1 MTVTI
6 KEYEEMFNSDPEKD
20 MKKGI
25 VREKNGIKWV
35 ITTLVVCVGASN
47 KGGAVELE
55 KYRPTD
61 MKENARAKWANDNA
75 CEFCKGSAFHTCTI
89 YDCRPAVNMAEK
101 YYDKWIRRRDME
113 KEQAIEILQKH
124 IDTYKHQLTDTG
136 WYEMVRMGIARPT
149 VQERLLY
156 SADAKEQIQAYEMA
170 IEALK
175 K

>member
-6 KEYEEMFNSDPEKD
+6 KEYEAMFNGDPEED
-20 MKKGI
+20 IKKGI
-25 VREKNGIKWV
+25 VHERNGIQWV
-35 ITTLVVCVGASN
+35 ITSVVCTLGNN

-55 KYRPTD
+55 KYKTVD
-61 MKENARAKWANDNA
+61 MKENAREKWANDNA
-75 CEFCKGSAFHTCTI
+75 CMFCKGSAFHTCTI
-89 YDCRPAVNMAEK
+89 YDCRPAVNMAEQ
-101 YYDKWIRRRDME
+101 YFDKWIRSSNME
-113 KEQAIEILQKH
+113 KQQAIDILQKH
-124 IDTYKHQLTDTG
+124 IDTYRHQMTDVG
-136 WYEMVRMGIARPT
+136 WYEMVRMGIAKPT